1 MGTLIILVLILSILL
16 VIFTLQNSFEVSVN
30 ILFWEISNVPMVLL
44 LICCV
49 ILGYIISVIYFYP
62 YIWKLKKEYK
72 KVVKSNLQL
81 EKEIGIN
88 KQDSLREEINPE
100 GIELDPDPDEDAE
113 SSFFKD

>member
-1 MGTLIILVLILSILL
+1 MGSVIILVLILAILL

-49 ILGYIISVIYFYP
+49 ILGYIISAIYFYP

-81 EKEIGIN
+81 EKEVGVN
-88 KQDSLREEINPE
+88 KQESLREETNPE
-100 GIELDPDPDEDAE
+100 GIELNPDPDEDTE
-113 SSFFKD
+113 SSFFKE

>member
-1 MGTLIILVLILSILL
+1 MGSVIILVLILAILL

-49 ILGYIISVIYFYP
+49 LLGYIISAIYFYP
-62 YIWKLKKEYK
+62 YVWKLKKEYK

-81 EKEIGIN
+81 EKEAGAN
-88 KQDSLREEINPE
+88 QQDDLREETNPE
-100 GIELDPDPDEDAE
+100 GIELDPDPDEDAD
-113 SSFFKD
+113 SSFFK